1 MLPQRDTGT
10 LVDLL
15 DRLLEK
21 GLVLKA
27 DLIISVAGVPLI
39 GLNLV
44 ATLAEMETMLKYG
57 VFEALDKNTRA
68 WALEHGNGSPSFMDG
83 ESRVCK
89 VYCSYTFSGERNT
102 CWKYGFVYVTDR
114 RFFAWDKGL
123 GKVLFEFRPEQ
134 IKTIGVEKRLYE
146 EREREELHV
155 WLQDGMSLFLHVG
168 EVRELKKS
176 LENGF
181 GSRASSH
188 P

>member
-57 VFEALDKNTRA
+57 VFETLDKNTRA
-68 WALEHGNGSPSFMDG
+68 WALEHKKSSPRFTEG
-83 ESRVCK
+83 ECQVCK
-89 VYCSYTFSGERNT
+89 VYGSYSFAGGRDT
-102 CWKYGFVYVTDR
+102 CWKYGFIYVTNR

-123 GKVLFEFRPEQ
+123 ETVKFELWPEQ
-134 IKTIGVEKRLYE
+134 IQKIEVVNRLYE
-146 EREREELHV
+146 QKEREELHFL
-155 WLQDGMSLFLHVG
+155 LQDGKSLFLHI
-168 EVRELKKS
+168 EEILEFKKA
-176 LENGF
+176 LEDGL
-181 GSRASSH
+181 GLRASS
-188 P
+188 